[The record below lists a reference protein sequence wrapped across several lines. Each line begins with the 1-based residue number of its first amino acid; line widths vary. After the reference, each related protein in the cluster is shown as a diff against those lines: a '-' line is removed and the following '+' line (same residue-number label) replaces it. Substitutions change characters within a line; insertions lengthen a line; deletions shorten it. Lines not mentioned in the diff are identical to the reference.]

1 MTVSSET
8 NKTTYAGNGSTST
21 FSTGFTFS
29 VDAEVVVT
37 LVASDATQT
46 EWVKGTQY
54 TLTGAGTGSAGS
66 VAVVTSPT
74 NYTPAS
80 GETLVIE
87 LKPAFTQTTS
97 LSRGGTTSP
106 KDDLEPMHD
115 TRVRQIL
122 RVKGLIDGALVVP
135 ITETTIG
142 RLPTSSDRASKY
154 LTFDSSGN
162 PTAAA
167 APADTTAVTTFM
179 ATVLDD
185 TTASAALT
193 TLGISTFAK
202 TILDDANAA
211 AVQTTI
217 GALAQGLHTIF
228 VPAGAMRPTA
238 SNGCATLVD
247 VETTS
252 GKPDMTVLDFDD
264 GSDEHAQFQI
274 AMPKN
279 WNAGTITFQVYWC
292 STATDTDGV
301 SWGLQG
307 VSVADNST
315 IDASYGTAVV
325 VDDANQGA
333 AEELLVTAVSG
344 DVTIASAADS
354 AMTFFRIFRDT
365 SDANDT
371 ATEDARLIGVKIF
384 YTSSSADD
392 S

>member
-8 NKTTYAGNGSTST
+8 NKVTYDGDDSTTVFSTS
-21 FSTGFTFS
+21 FTFS

-66 VAVVTSPT
+66 VTVVTSPT

-142 RLPTSSDRASKY
+142 RLPTTANRASKY
-154 LTFDSSGN
+154 LTFDSDGN
-162 PTAAA
+162 PTAAG
-167 APADTTAVTTFM
+167 APADTTAVTAFM

-185 TTASAALT
+185 TTAGAART
-193 TLGISTFAK
+193 TLG
-202 TILDDANAA
+202 AA
-211 AVQTTI
+211 ASST
-217 GALAQGLHTIF
+217 ALTQGLHTIF

-247 VETTS
+247 VETQA
-252 GKPDMTVLDFDD
+252 GRPDMTVLDFDD

-279 WNAGTITFQVYWC
+279 WNAGTVTFQVYWC
-292 STATDTDGV
+292 STAADTDGV

-315 IDASYGTAVV
+315 IDVAYGTAVV

-344 DVTIASAADS
+344 NVTIASAADS
-354 AMTFFRIFRDT
+354 AMTFFRIFRDV

-371 ATEDARLIGVKIF
+371 ATEDSRLIGVKLF
-384 YTSSSADD
+384 YTSDAADD
-392 S
+392 T